1 MKRQMKGDQ
10 RCTSDRPSIL
20 SETKFAQQG
29 CYATKL
35 RGERF
40 KKTERAVFFIK
51 KTAIPCEIAA
61 FIPK

>member
-1 MKRQMKGDQ
+1 MTKLKNIHEKTNEGRPEIS
-10 RCTSDRPSIL
+10 SDRPSIL

-35 RGERF
+35 RGDRF

-51 KTAIPCEIAA
+51 KPLSRVR
-61 FIPK
+61 